1 MRGRIQGLS
10 SLKQKFD
17 KYPALVVAGIRKAM
31 ESAAQD
37 MVNMAQ
43 TLVAKGDSG
52 ELEEAIGWTWGEAP
66 QGAMILGSVKGK
78 GAGSLTITVY
88 AGNSEAFY
96 ARWVEFGTAKHST
109 AKGGGTVK
117 GKAALSSGGGI
128 AHPGAAAQPF
138 FYVSYR
144 ANRKKAV
151 AKIRAA
157 TARAGKKAA
166 TL

>member
-1 MRGRIQGLS
+1 
-10 SLKQKFD
+10 
-17 KYPALVVAGIRKAM
+17 M
-31 ESAAQD
+31 EAAAQD
-37 MVNMAQ
+37 IVDMAQ

-52 ELEEAIGWTWGEAP
+52 ELEEAIGWTWGDAP
-66 QGAMILGSVKGK
+66 QGAMILGSVKSKDGN
-78 GAGSLTITVY
+78 LTITVY

-96 ARWVEFGTAKHST
+96 ARWVEFGTAAHST
-109 AKGGGTVK
+109 AKGGGT
-117 GKAALSSGGGI
+117 KAGQAASANGGGI

-151 AKIRAA
+151 NKIRSAV
-157 TARAGKKAA
+157 TRAGKKAA